1 MKDVVGLRRDKASGL
16 LAEGQ
21 LEAALWEYQK
31 VVEDVPEDL
40 SSRRKVAELL
50 QRLGRRKDALSTYE
64 ALAEAWARRG
74 WLLKAV
80 ALCKMI
86 LHIEPQHE
94 RTQQLLTE
102 LYARRE
108 SPRPLPKLAPVSG
121 PAGAAAEAAR
131 PGLGKGPRFPVFSQL
146 DGEAFLSL
154 LEGLEMRLFQPGET
168 ILEEGKTGTS
178 MFAIVEG
185 SVEVVRKLE
194 QGGERSVALMGE
206 GTLFGEMALAS
217 DGPRL
222 SSIRAS
228 EPTVV
233 LELTRVRVEQL
244 VLKHPSVGQ
253 VLQTFHRERMLTQ
266 MMDSSPL
273 FRILSQPQRDAVAL
287 EFQLCSMPAD
297 RPLIAQGRA
306 VDALYLLLRG
316 RCRVTHQRAEGG
328 EHAYQALQEG
338 DLFGEIAL
346 LLSTPATATVVT
358 DSDCT
363 LLRLSR
369 DACERHL
376 LHHPGLRE
384 HLSRMAAERLQRT
397 ARLIGGETPGGQ
409 DDGCS

>member
-1 MKDVVGLRRDKASGL
+1 MKDAVGIRRDKASGL
-16 LAEGQ
+16 LAAGQ

-40 SSRRKVAELL
+40 SSRRKMAELL
-50 QRLGRRKDALSTYE
+50 QRLGRQKDALSTYE

-74 WLLKAV
+74 WLLRAV
-80 ALCKMI
+80 ALCKII
-86 LHIEPQHE
+86 LQIEPQHE
-94 RTQQLLTE
+94 RTQRLLTE
-102 LYARRE
+102 LYARRQ
-108 SPRPLPKLAPVSG
+108 SPRPLPTPPPIAG
-121 PAGAAAEAAR
+121 PAGAAAGEAR
-131 PGLGKGPRFPVFSQL
+131 PGLTKGPRFPIFSQL
-146 DGEAFLSL
+146 EGEAFRSL

-168 ILEEGKTGTS
+168 ILEEGKAGTS

-194 QGGERSVALMGE
+194 QGGERPVALMGE

-222 SSIRAS
+222 SSIRAC

-233 LELTRVRVEQL
+233 LELTRARVEQL
-244 VLKHPSVGQ
+244 VVKHPSVGQ

-273 FRILSQPQRDAVAL
+273 FRALTQPQRDAVAL
-287 EFQLCSMPAD
+287 EFQLCSMPVD
-297 RPLIAQGRA
+297 RPLLAQGRA

-316 RCRVTHQRAEGG
+316 RCRVSHQRAEGG
-328 EHAYQALQEG
+328 EIAHLQEG

-346 LLSTPATATVVT
+346 LLGTPATATVVT
-358 DSDCT
+358 DSSCT

-376 LHHPGLRE
+376 LLHPGLRE

-397 ARLIGGETPGGQ
+397 ATLIGGETPGGQ
-409 DDGCS
+409 DDVCI

>member
-1 MKDVVGLRRDKASGL
+1 MTNIVGLRKDRASEL
-16 LAEGQ
+16 LAAGQ
-21 LEAALWEYQK
+21 LEAALLEYQK
-31 VVEDVPEDL
+31 VIDDVPEDL

-64 ALAEAWARRG
+64 VLAEAWARRG
-74 WLLKAV
+74 WLLRAV
-80 ALCKMI
+80 ALCKII
-86 LHIEPQHE
+86 LQIEPQHE
-94 RTQQLLTE
+94 RTQRLLTE
-102 LYARRE
+102 LYARRQ
-108 SPRPLPKLAPVSG
+108 SPQPLPAPAPVTA
-121 PAGAAAEAAR
+121 PAGAADVTSR
-131 PGLGKGPRFPVFSQL
+131 PGLAKGPRFPVFSQL

-154 LEGLEMRLFQPGET
+154 LEGLEMKLFQPGET
-168 ILEEGKTGTS
+168 ILEEGKASTS

-194 QGGERSVALMGE
+194 QGGERPVALMGE
-206 GTLFGEMALAS
+206 GTLFGEMALGS
-217 DGPRL
+217 EGPRL
-222 SSIRAS
+222 SSIRAY

-233 LELTRVRVEQL
+233 LELTRSRVEQL
-244 VLKHPSVGQ
+244 VLKHPAVGQ

-266 MMDSSPL
+266 TMNNSPL
-273 FRILSQPQRDAVAL
+273 FRALPQPQRDAVAA

-328 EHAYQALQEG
+328 ETAYQALQEG

-346 LLSTPATATVVT
+346 LLGTPATATVVT
-358 DSDCT
+358 DTACT

-376 LHHPGLRE
+376 LHQPGLRE
-384 HLSRMAAERLQRT
+384 QLSRMASERLQRT
-397 ARLIGGETPGGQ
+397 ARLIGGEMPNQ
-409 DDGCS
+409 DDVCI

>member
-1 MKDVVGLRRDKASGL
+1 MTDVMRLRKDRASAL
-16 LAEGQ
+16 VAAGQ
-21 LEAALWEYQK
+21 IEAALSEYQK
-31 VVEDVPEDL
+31 VVDDVPEDL
-40 SSRRKVAELL
+40 SSRRRVAELL
-50 QRLGRRKDALSTYE
+50 QRLGRRKDALATYE

-74 WLLKAV
+74 WLLRAV
-80 ALCKMI
+80 ALCKII
-86 LHIEPQHE
+86 LQIEPQHE
-94 RTQQLLTE
+94 RTQRLLTE
-102 LYARRE
+102 LYARRQGAQ
-108 SPRPLPKLAPVSG
+108 PLPAPAPVSSPLG
-121 PAGAAAEAAR
+121 NGAVVAR
-131 PGLGKGPRFPVFSQL
+131 LGTSKGPRFPVFSQL

-154 LEGLEMRLFQPGET
+154 LDGLEMRLFQPGEI
-168 ILEEGKTGTS
+168 ILEEGKPGTS

-194 QGGERSVALMGE
+194 EGGERPVALMGE

-217 DGPRL
+217 EGPRL
-222 SSIRAS
+222 SSIRAY

-233 LELTRVRVEQL
+233 LELTRARVEQL

-266 MMDSSPL
+266 MMNSSPL
-273 FRILSQPQRDAVAL
+273 FRNLPQPQRDVVAA
-287 EFQLCSMPAD
+287 EFQLCSMPPG

-328 EHAYQALQEG
+328 EAAYQALQEG

-346 LLSTPATATVVT
+346 LLGTPATATVVT
-358 DSDCT
+358 DTACT

-376 LHHPGLRE
+376 LHQPGLRE
-384 HLSRMAAERLQRT
+384 HLLRLVSERLQRT
-397 ARLIGGETPGGQ
+397 ARLVGGEVPDQGGA
-409 DDGCS
+409 GI